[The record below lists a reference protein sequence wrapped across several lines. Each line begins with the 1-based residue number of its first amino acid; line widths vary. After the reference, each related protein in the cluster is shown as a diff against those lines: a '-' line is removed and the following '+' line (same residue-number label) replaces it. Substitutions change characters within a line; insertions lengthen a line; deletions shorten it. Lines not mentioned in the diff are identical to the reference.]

1 MAFEAV
7 KAKWH
12 SECWMV
18 QRRPAPISCEEM
30 YRGRK
35 IWRFW
40 QKNLEENWEVNRFH
54 GFLQCFL
61 YYVSTMCQTNNRDL
75 QHVCTN
81 FYQQNYWAMFTR
93 LIDKTTKTCWGPRLK
108 TMRLCTTRLVVQTW
122 FLTIWFH
129 LWQSQSRIPDFVTV
143 ESLFINDSQW
153 FNCTGRFPPWSWS
166 HYRGYETPETP
177 FGDMVRVLIPS
188 ASPFGQWN
196 DDLVVQME
204 TGG

>member
-153 FNCTGRFPPWSWS
+153 FNCTIALGVFHLDHDRIIAAMRPQKP
-166 HYRGYETPETP
+166 HLETWWEFLFLAPA
-177 FGDMVRVLIPS
+177 PS
-188 ASPFGQWN
+188 DSGMMIW
-196 DDLVVQME
+196 
-204 TGG
+204 